1 MLQAQAT
8 RQRAWAGLGWLAA
21 LVIGALA
28 AAINIYAGG
37 LVLLVTLLAL
47 VGVALTQARPAT
59 SPSAAR
65 TLPIAPAAQRIVFTA
80 DGSELPAI
88 VVPAES
94 AGGYRTVL
102 TSAGYHVVNEAG
114 QIVYTLG
121 R

>member
-8 RQRAWAGLGWLAA
+8 RQRALASLGWLAA
-21 LVIGALA
+21 LAIGALV

-37 LVLLVTLLAL
+37 LLLLLTLLAL
-47 VGVALTQARPAT
+47 VGVALMQARPAAG
-59 SPSAAR
+59 SSASRA
-65 TLPIAPAAQRIVFTA
+65 LPIAPAAQQIVFTA
-80 DGSELPAI
+80 EGAELPAI

-102 TSAGYHVVNEAG
+102 TSTGYHLVNDAG